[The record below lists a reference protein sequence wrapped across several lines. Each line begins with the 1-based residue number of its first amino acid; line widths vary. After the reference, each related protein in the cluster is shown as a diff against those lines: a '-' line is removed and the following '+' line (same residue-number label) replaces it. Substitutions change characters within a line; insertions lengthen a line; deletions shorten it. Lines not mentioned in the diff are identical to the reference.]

1 MIKASSTNNRN
12 REAILDKC
20 PVTFTL
26 QKIGGRWKPLILWQL
41 KDERLRYSELRRAL
55 PLISEKML
63 IQQLKELEQD
73 GLVIRE
79 ARAVVPPFVE
89 YRLTTDGQQIRE
101 VLSAM
106 ARWGMQMQEKEKTEA
121 SR

>member
-1 MIKASSTNNRN
+1 MKKSSTNNRN

-20 PVTFTL
+20 PVTYTL

-41 KDERLRYSELRRAL
+41 KDGRLRYSELRRAL

-73 GLVIRE
+73 GLVLRE
-79 ARAVVPPFVE
+79 AKKVVPPYVE
-89 YRLTTDGQQIRE
+89 YMLTTDGERIRE

-106 ARWGMQMQEKEKTEA
+106 AVWGKNMQEKEP
-121 SR
+121 RV